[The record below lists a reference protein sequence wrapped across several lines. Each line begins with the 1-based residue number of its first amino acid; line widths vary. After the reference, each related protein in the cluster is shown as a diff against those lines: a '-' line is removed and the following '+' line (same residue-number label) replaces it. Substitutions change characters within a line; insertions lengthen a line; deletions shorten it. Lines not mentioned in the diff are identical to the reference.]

1 MEMAMIPLPRRTCSA
16 GFYCEF
22 SGAAKDVAH
31 SFWYQRHRRTQTPQN
46 STYLPQNLLQRDWA
60 TGLHFVDSYS
70 VMLVF
75 AKTNAFAFIYQKL
88 WHICA
93 LAAPVKKRPNL
104 KRSPVKDPADFT
116 LKSSYEGLLTCWLH
130 VDL

>member
-1 MEMAMIPLPRRTCSA
+1 MLLTVFGTKDTGGPRLLRILPICPKT
-16 GFYCEF
+16 YCKE
-22 SGAAKDVAH
+22 
-31 SFWYQRHRRTQTPQN
+31 
-46 STYLPQNLLQRDWA
+46 
-60 TGLHFVDSYS
+60 TGLQVYTLLTVTVS